1 MKNRFIRLSYDTF
14 RALVAKK
21 CQYCPLRDGCPDTQK
36 TPLFDIRNIQNIR
49 KRRRIIKEEEEEEIK
64 SYYARP

>member
-36 TPLFDIRNIQNIR
+36 TQLFDIQNIR
-49 KRRRIIKEEEEEEIK
+49 KRRRIIKEEEEEIK

>member
-14 RALVAKK
+14 QALVAKK

-36 TPLFDIRNIQNIR
+36 TPLFDIQNIR
-49 KRRRIIKEEEEEEIK
+49 KRRRIIKEEEEEIK